1 MLSSEK
7 SLVSPWPTLS
17 SLSLSTWPTPAPG
30 VSSDEALTSKKK
42 SWNENTNITTSKDV
56 SPSFLTFGDLNS
68 FSFDDLGSCSPCDL
82 KLDNIDSLAAK
93 LLSLSAAGEGQEL
106 QQEEAEMKRP
116 VTTPSP
122 STSESEININVA
134 ASSSNSRSTPD
145 NLSGDKSD
153 EDNSEGDQNT
163 RFKTEI
169 CRNFKE
175 KGHCLYGDLCQFAH
189 GKDEMRNVGQHSKYK
204 TKRCQK
210 YWIAGYCAYGPRCNF
225 LHYEEKDQVQPKHSS
240 GPMSG
245 RLARPGGE
253 VNLDSG
259 YTTPSMSPPALSLKL
274 PSTPVPLD
282 TLFRPV
288 HGSGRLAAVSK
299 EGEFFWIDTRT
310 QKYV

>member
-93 LLSLSAAGEGQEL
+93 LLSLSAAGESQEV
-106 QQEEAEMKRP
+106 QQGEAEMKRP

-134 ASSSNSRSTPD
+134 ASSSNSR
-145 NLSGDKSD
+145 
-153 EDNSEGDQNT
+153 
-163 RFKTEI
+163 
-169 CRNFKE
+169 
-175 KGHCLYGDLCQFAH
+175 
-189 GKDEMRNVGQHSKYK
+189 
-204 TKRCQK
+204 
-210 YWIAGYCAYGPRCNF
+210 
-225 LHYEEKDQVQPKHSS
+225 
-240 GPMSG
+240 
-245 RLARPGGE
+245 
-253 VNLDSG
+253 
-259 YTTPSMSPPALSLKL
+259 
-274 PSTPVPLD
+274 
-282 TLFRPV
+282 
-288 HGSGRLAAVSK
+288 
-299 EGEFFWIDTRT
+299 
-310 QKYV
+310 